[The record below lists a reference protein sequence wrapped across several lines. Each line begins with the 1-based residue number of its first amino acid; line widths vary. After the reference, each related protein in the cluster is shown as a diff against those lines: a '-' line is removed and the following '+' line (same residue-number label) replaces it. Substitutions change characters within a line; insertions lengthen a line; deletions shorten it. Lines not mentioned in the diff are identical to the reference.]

1 MLRSIAGTYENGIVQ
16 LTEIPPNIRSSNVI
30 VTFLDS
36 IDTNPIDRFITFS
49 MFSGA
54 NQSTP
59 EDFTGAEFHESNGKL
74 L

>member
-49 MFSGA
+49 MFLGT
-54 NQSTP
+54 NQSIP
-59 EDFTGAEFHESNGKL
+59 EDFISAEFHESNGKL